1 MNLIN
6 LIDKH
11 NKVLDNLYIGNYQ
24 SPTNIEFL
32 KKQNIKLIINCTKTY
47 NYPVTSDINLLRLN
61 ITDFNSPENNII
73 IASNI
78 DKILEIISIYLESNE
93 GVLVHC
99 HMGQQRSA
107 MLVACYLMKY
117 KKMTLNKSIEL
128 IKSNRKLAFLPDA
141 TFIDFLK
148 YYEIEIFE

>member
-6 LIDKH
+6 LIDKQ
-11 NKVLDNLYIGNYQ
+11 NKILDNLYIGNYQ

-47 NYPVTSDINLLRLN
+47 NYPIDENILMIRLN
-61 ITDFNSPENNII
+61 ITDFNSPENNVI

-78 DKILEIISIYLESNE
+78 DKILEFMNLYLGSNE
-93 GVLVHC
+93 GILVHC

-107 MLVACYLMKY
+107 MVITCYLMKY
-117 KKMTLNKSIEL
+117 LKMSLDKAIKKVKTC
-128 IKSNRKLAFLPDA
+128 RKLAFLPEI
-141 TFIDFLK
+141 TFYDFLK
-148 YYEIEIFE
+148 YYEMEIS